1 MLKRSSLVS
10 QQLISL
16 VLLHR
21 SRCALLLL
29 HQLLLERT
37 KRLLHQQLG
46 RKLLVLV
53 LLCRQL
59 SGLLLLLLLQLG
71 LSLLLLQL

>member
-1 MLKRSSLVS
+1 MLKRSCLVS
-10 QQLISL
+10 QQLCL
-16 VLLHR
+16 MLLHR